1 MIIDILF
8 FILLVLAVI
17 KGISRGFVVA
27 VFSFFAII
35 IGVAAAM
42 KLSYL
47 TASWLQQSFHTSG
60 EWLPILS
67 FLLVFSGVV
76 ILVRL
81 VANFIQA
88 AVKMAMLGWLN
99 KLGGIVLYLFIYLFV
114 YSILLFYLT
123 KMNFIK
129 EETVASSHTYALIE
143 PFGPVAID
151 VLGAMIPVFKNIFEQ
166 LSGFFERIGQ
176 TSSDAFL

>member
-8 FILLVLAVI
+8 CILLVLAII
-17 KGISRGFVVA
+17 KGISRGFIVA

-42 KLSYL
+42 KLSFL
-47 TASWLQQSFHTSG
+47 MSAWLQQSFNISG
-60 EWLPILS
+60 KWLPGLS

-81 VANFIQA
+81 VANLIQA
-88 AVKMAMLGWLN
+88 AAKVAMLGWLN

-123 KMNFIK
+123 NMNVIK
-129 EETVASSHTYALIE
+129 EDTIASSHTYSLVE
-143 PFGPVAID
+143 PFGHTAID
-151 VLGAMIPVFKNIFEQ
+151 AMGAIIPFFKNIFSQ
-166 LSGFFERIGQ
+166 LSDFFELVAQ
-176 TSSDAFL
+176 SKA